1 MARLVANAQI
11 HGYSLSPKIQK
22 NILLSNLYSM
32 LGKRKIFF
40 SLVVGAMTFTQVILA
55 QAPASYLPTTNK
67 KAVEAFEKSTKLYSE
82 KNFEKAAQLID
93 EALRYDST
101 MAEAYFRKGQLYEVF
116 TQSELALQA
125 YRKTVQ
131 LKPDAPQFA
140 LAYQRLIDY
149 HLRAGEYAQA
159 KQDLEHYI
167 PFLKPNSIAQK
178 RAQRQLQTCDYG
190 AKAVLNPLVIHPEEL
205 PSVVNKHLR
214 QYFPSLTGD
223 GETLFFTA
231 LKPEEDEDL
240 FVSSY
245 KDGQWSA
252 PVSISEKIN
261 SNEHEGTGAVSADGR
276 TLVFTACNRRDG
288 YGSCDLY
295 ISHKIGGD
303 WEKPK
308 NLGMAVNTHYW
319 ESHPTLS
326 PDGRTLYFSSDRAG
340 GVGGRDIW
348 YTTLQPNG
356 DWSQAKNADKTI
368 NTPFDE
374 VSPFLHASG
383 RTLFFSSEGHLGLG
397 GYDLFFTDSTAT
409 GWQAP
414 ENIGYPIN
422 TSEDQVALVITA
434 DGKYGYYSVDTKGAG
449 AQKIAKL
456 YRFELPNELVKRFNT
471 ANYLRGIVTDTR
483 SKKPIKADIELIN
496 LKTGKRVQLITSD
509 EATGN
514 YLTTLPNGSEWGL
527 YVSAK
532 GYFYKSLSFDYSQ
545 KNSAEGY
552 QLDIALEP
560 LHLEAFGVLSN
571 IYFETG
577 KAELQEKSRT
587 ELNKL
592 IEQLRSQPTLR
603 IEIAG
608 HTDDVGDAKQN
619 QLLSQKRAQSVV
631 DYLVESGITKERIKA
646 IGLGEAKP
654 IVPNTSEENR
664 QLNRRIEW
672 RIW

>member
-1 MARLVANAQI
+1 M
-11 HGYSLSPKIQK
+11 
-22 NILLSNLYSM
+22 ILLKMRETICFWKFNGLCTR
-32 LGKRKIFF
+32 LGACWVLGTLF
-40 SLVVGAMTFTQVILA
+40 SCTLFA

-67 KAVEAFEKSTKLYSE
+67 KAAEALERSTKFYNE
-82 KNFEKAAQLID
+82 KNFEKASQFAD

-101 MAEAYFRKGQLYEVF
+101 LAEAYFRKGQLYEVF
-116 TQSELALQA
+116 TQPDLALQA

-140 LAYQRLIDY
+140 LAYQRLIE
-149 HLRAGEYAQA
+149 HQLREGDYAQS
-159 KQDLEHYI
+159 KSDLEHYI
-167 PFLKPNSIAQK
+167 TFLKPNSIAQK
-178 RAQRQLQTCDYG
+178 RAQRQLQTCIYG
-190 AKAVLNPLVIHPEEL
+190 AKAILNPLVIHPEEL
-205 PSVVNKHLR
+205 SDTVNQFIL
-214 QYFPSLTGD
+214 QYFPALTGD
-223 GETLFFTA
+223 GETLLFTGR
-231 LKPEEDEDL
+231 KPENDEDL
-240 FVSSY
+240 FICTYKNGRWSS
-245 KDGQWSA
+245 
-252 PVSISEKIN
+252 PVSVSDKIN
-261 SNEHEGTGAVSADGR
+261 TADNEGTGTLSADGR
-276 TLVFTACNRRDG
+276 TLVFTACNRREG

-295 ISHKIGGD
+295 ISHKVGEE

-308 NLGMAVNTHYW
+308 NLGIVVNSPYW
-319 ESHPTLS
+319 ESQPALS
-326 PDGRTLYFSSDRAG
+326 PDGQLLYFISDRPG

-356 DWSQAKNADKTI
+356 EWEKAKNLDKTI

-374 VSPFLHASG
+374 ASPFLYANG
-383 RTLFFSSEGHLGLG
+383 RTLFFASEGHEGLG
-397 GYDLFFTDSTAT
+397 GYDLFFADSTAT
-409 GWQAP
+409 GWQNP
-414 ENIGYPIN
+414 QNIGYPIN
-422 TSEDQVALVITA
+422 TSDNQVALVITA
-434 DGKYGYYSVDTKGAG
+434 DGKYGYYSLD
-449 AQKIAKL
+449 AKRVGNQRVSRL
-456 YRFELPNELVKRFNT
+456 YRFRLPDELTKRFNT
-471 ANYLRGIVTDTR
+471 ANYLRGVVTDVRT
-483 SKKPIKADIELIN
+483 KKPIQANIELMN
-496 LKTGKRVQLITSD
+496 LTTGKRVQLLSSD
-509 EATGN
+509 ATTGT

-545 KNSAEGY
+545 KNNAEGY

-560 LHLEAFGVLSN
+560 LQRESYGVLSN

-603 IEIAG
+603 IEITG

-631 DYLVESGITKERIKA
+631 DYLVESGVGKERIKA
-646 IGLGEAKP
+646 VGMGEAKP
-654 IVPNTSEENR
+654 IVPNTSDENR